1 MIMTVV
7 IYLHILDLDGV
18 FGSTIL
24 QFCFGIQTIRSN
36 CCASVL
42 GVLSGDCSDSDF
54 YSPTLMLGFKEI
66 LTKHTFDKSEA
77 KCNEAGGTLVKWT
90 EGFNMFFESDITS

>member
-1 MIMTVV
+1 MVFSVLLFYNSALVFRQLEV
-7 IYLHILDLDGV
+7 I
-18 FGSTIL
+18 
-24 QFCFGIQTIRSN
+24 N

-90 EGFNMFFESDITS
+90 EGFNMFFESNIKS